1 MKSFVAWLI
10 DWPARVARHLVWL
23 GPLAARITVGFVFMS
38 TGWGKLNDL
47 PRIVDL
53 FKELMIPM
61 PELMAPFVSAVE
73 FGGGVL
79 LLLGLLTRWAAAPL
93 VVVMIVATL
102 SAKLDQIDPTDTLFG
117 KADTLLGFE
126 EISYMAMFL
135 WLAVAGPGKASLD
148 YLLQRAV
155 GSTDEVAGK

>member
-1 MKSFVAWLI
+1 MKLIVAWLI

-23 GPLAARITVGFVFMS
+23 GPLAVRVTVGFVFMS

-47 PRIVDL
+47 PRIIEL
-53 FKELMIPM
+53 FKELMIPL

-79 LLLGLLTRWAAAPL
+79 LLLGLFTRWAAPPL
-93 VVVMIVATL
+93 AIVMIVATL
-102 SAKLDQIDPTDTLFG
+102 SAKLDQIDSADSLFG

-126 EISYMAMFL
+126 EISYMVMFL
-135 WLAVAGPGKASLD
+135 WLAVAGPGKVSLD
-148 YLLQRAV
+148 YLLQRLA
-155 GSTDEVAGK
+155 GSTEEVAGK

>member
-1 MKSFVAWLI
+1 MKLVVTWLI

-23 GPLAARITVGFVFMS
+23 GPLVVRITVGFVFMS

-47 PRIVDL
+47 PRIIDL

-61 PELMAPFVSAVE
+61 PELMAPFVSAIE
-73 FGGGVL
+73 FGGGL
-79 LLLGLLTRWAAAPL
+79 FLLLGLFTRWAAPPL

-102 SAKLDQIDPTDTLFG
+102 SAKLDQIDPADSLFG

-126 EISYMAMFL
+126 EISYLAMFL
-135 WLAVAGPGKASLD
+135 WLALAGPGKVSLD
-148 YLLQRAV
+148 YLLQRLT
-155 GSTDEVAGK
+155 GSAEEVAGK